1 MVSGVVIEQQSDFN
15 ELYSDHHTW
24 LLAMLRRRLSCIA
37 SAEDLSHDVFV
48 RLLGKSSL
56 PQFDEPRA
64 YLARVAHGL
73 LIDSHR
79 RKTVEKSWL
88 DHVANQPCNHTQSA
102 EDHLIIIDALAR
114 IDVLLE
120 KLPSRTRKIFLM
132 SRLEG
137 TGYANIATQLDVSL
151 STVQKEMTKAIRHCY
166 QVLVG

>member
-1 MVSGVVIEQQSDFN
+1 MSGVVIKQNIDFK
-15 ELYSDHHTW
+15 ELYLDHHHW
-24 LLAMLRRRLSCIA
+24 LLTHLRRRLRCI
-37 SAEDLSHDVFV
+37 STAEDLSQDVFV

-64 YLARVAHGL
+64 YLARIAHGL

-79 RKTVEKSWL
+79 RKAVEKSWL
-88 DHVANQPCNHTQSA
+88 DYMANQPCNHTQSA
-102 EDHLIIIDALAR
+102 EEHLIIIDALAR

-120 KLPSRTRKIFLM
+120 KLPVRTRKIFLM

-137 TGYANIATQLDVSL
+137 IGYADIAKQLHLSL